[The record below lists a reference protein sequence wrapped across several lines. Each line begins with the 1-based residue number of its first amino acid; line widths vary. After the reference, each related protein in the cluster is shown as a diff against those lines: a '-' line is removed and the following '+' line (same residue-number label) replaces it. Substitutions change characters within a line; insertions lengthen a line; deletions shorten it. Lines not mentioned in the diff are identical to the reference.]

1 MDYVFTQK
9 ELSYLDDIMPE
20 IVKRKIDDEEF
31 NDGGESKA
39 SDETK
44 PKETKQAV
52 DEINIST
59 ELSKT
64 GIWKDLEKDE
74 KDYRRK
80 LSLRRL
86 RGSNKRDSAK
96 RTKSGQSNQSNE
108 IHQVDIPLLANTNT
122 QASQIPAI
130 IIYNSSGGK
139 K

>member
-64 GIWKDLEKDE
+64 GIWKK
-74 KDYRRK
+74 
-80 LSLRRL
+80 
-86 RGSNKRDSAK
+86 
-96 RTKSGQSNQSNE
+96 
-108 IHQVDIPLLANTNT
+108 I
-122 QASQIPAI
+122 
-130 IIYNSSGGK
+130 K